1 VLLAVLKARVRA
13 CVSKAVAWAKRTI
26 REALRPAPI
35 AAGLLCDVFR
45 SRKELLAEN
54 TLLRQQLLVASRSK
68 KRPAFRPHERGLLV
82 FLSSIVSRWRDAL
95 LLVKPDTII
104 RWHREGFRLLWRRKS
119 KANRTRRSALPKET
133 IELIQRMAREN
144 RLWGA
149 ERIRGELLKL
159 GIRVS
164 KRTVQKYMHARLPDL
179 HRGQSWRTFLKNHS
193 VWGCD
198 FLQLY
203 DIWFRP
209 VFAFFIVN
217 VNTKEVVHWA
227 VTRAPSEQWTAQQL
241 REATPFGAGP
251 QVLIRDGDK
260 KYGPD
265 FDRVAEGAGIE
276 VLQIAP
282 CTPRMNAVCE
292 RFLGGVRRE
301 CLDHVIIL
309 GERHLRS
316 VLGQHV
322 GSYFNT
328 ARPHQGIDQRIPLAR
343 HVSASDSAGKI
354 IAFPVLNGLHHDYR
368 RVA

>member
-1 VLLAVLKARVRA
+1 MLLA
-13 CVSKAVAWAKRTI
+13 
-26 REALRPAPI
+26 
-35 AAGLLCDVFR
+35 
-45 SRKELLAEN
+45 
-54 TLLRQQLLVASRSK
+54 
-68 KRPAFRPHERGLLV
+68 
-82 FLSSIVSRWRDAL
+82 FLSADR
-95 LLVKPDTII
+95 
-104 RWHREGFRLLWRRKS
+104 
-119 KANRTRRSALPKET
+119 
-133 IELIQRMAREN
+133 
-144 RLWGA
+144 
-149 ERIRGELLKL
+149 
-159 GIRVS
+159 
-164 KRTVQKYMHARLPDL
+164 
-179 HRGQSWRTFLKNHS
+179 
-193 VWGCD
+193 
-198 FLQLY
+198 
-203 DIWFRP
+203 
-209 VFAFFIVN
+209 
-217 VNTKEVVHWA
+217 
-227 VTRAPSEQWTAQQL
+227 
-241 REATPFGAGP
+241 
-251 QVLIRDGDK
+251 

-343 HVSASDSAGKI
+343 HVPASDSTGKI